1 MKFSKNP
8 LKTSYAIWFGLWTVV
23 TFTVLYPFIRYALSN
38 PKRYPLGHKI
48 RRIWGKVLLVTGFV
62 KVIQIIEE
70 PFDTSKPYIICP
82 NHTSQLDIVTLT
94 VKLNQLDF
102 SFMAKKELEEIPVFG
117 IWFRTIDIAVDRKNA
132 RNCSG

>member
-70 PFDTSKPYIICP
+70 PFDTSKPYIICKLER
-82 NHTSQLDIVTLT
+82 NDI
-94 VKLNQLDF
+94 
-102 SFMAKKELEEIPVFG
+102 
-117 IWFRTIDIAVDRKNA
+117 
-132 RNCSG
+132 